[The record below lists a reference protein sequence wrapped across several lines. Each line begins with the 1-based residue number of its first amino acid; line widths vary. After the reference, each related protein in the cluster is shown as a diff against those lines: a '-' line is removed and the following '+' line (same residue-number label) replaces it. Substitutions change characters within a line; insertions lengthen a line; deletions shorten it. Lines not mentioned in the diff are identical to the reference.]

1 MYIILRYIGYGIIC
15 IGYIIKKVMK
25 GLIMKEQIKILIV
38 EDDNS
43 INNLVAALMKKS
55 GYEVVQAFSG
65 TEAMIYIQSSNF
77 HLVLMD
83 LMLPGMAGEELIKNI
98 RKTKTM
104 PVMVVSAKLDKEVKL
119 QLFKL
124 GADDYITKPFDIEEL
139 SARIE
144 ANIRRYIEFSNNN
157 SVEQILTYKD
167 ITLNKETKEVKI
179 NDINLNLTARE
190 YNILELLLTHPKKV
204 FSKSN
209 IFESVWEEEYLCDE
223 NTVNVHM
230 SNLRNKLQK
239 ANPKEEYIETIWG
252 MGYKLKG

>member
-1 MYIILRYIGYGIIC
+1 
-15 IGYIIKKVMK
+15 
-25 GLIMKEQIKILIV
+25 MKEQIKILIV
-38 EDDNS
+38 EDDNN
-43 INNLVAALMKKS
+43 INKLVATLMKKS

-65 TEAMIYIQSSNF
+65 TEAMIYLQSNNF

-83 LMLPGMAGEELIKNI
+83 LMLPGMSGEELIKNI
-98 RKTKTM
+98 RKNKTM
-104 PVMVVSAKLDKEVKL
+104 PVMVISAKLDKEVKL
-119 QLFKL
+119 ELFRL

-144 ANIRRYIEFSNNN
+144 ANIRRYMEFNNN
-157 SVEQILTYKD
+157 APVEQILTYKD
-167 ITLNKETKEVKI
+167 IILNKETKEVKV
-179 NDINLNLTARE
+179 NDITLNLTARE

-204 FSKSN
+204 FSKAN

>member
-1 MYIILRYIGYGIIC
+1 
-15 IGYIIKKVMK
+15 
-25 GLIMKEQIKILIV
+25 MKEQIKVLIV

-119 QLFKL
+119 ELFRL
-124 GADDYITKPFDIEEL
+124 GADDYITKPFDVEEL

-144 ANIRRYIEFSNNN
+144 ANIRRYMEFNNKAP
-157 SVEQILTYKD
+157 VEQILTYKD
-167 ITLNKETKEVKI
+167 IMLNKETKEVKV
-179 NDINLNLTARE
+179 NDITLNLTARE

-204 FSKSN
+204 FSKAN
-209 IFESVWEEEYLCDE
+209 IFESVWEEEYLSDE

>member
-1 MYIILRYIGYGIIC
+1 
-15 IGYIIKKVMK
+15 
-25 GLIMKEQIKILIV
+25 MKEQIKILIV
-38 EDDNS
+38 EDDNN
-43 INNLVAALMKKS
+43 INKLVAILMKKS

-65 TEAMIYIQSSNF
+65 TEAMIYLKSNNF

-83 LMLPGMAGEELIKNI
+83 LMLPGMSGEELIKNI

-104 PVMVVSAKLDKEVKL
+104 PVIVISAKLDKQVKL
-119 QLFKL
+119 ELFKL

-144 ANIRRYIEFSNNN
+144 ANIRRYIEFSSHN

-167 ITLNKETKEVKI
+167 VTLNKETKEVRV
-179 NDINLNLTARE
+179 NDIALNLTARE

-204 FSKSN
+204 FSKAN

>member
-1 MYIILRYIGYGIIC
+1 
-15 IGYIIKKVMK
+15 
-25 GLIMKEQIKILIV
+25 MKEQIKILIV
-38 EDDNS
+38 EDDNN
-43 INNLVAALMKKS
+43 INKLVATLMKKT

-65 TEAMIYIQSSNF
+65 TEAMIYLQSNNF

-83 LMLPGMAGEELIKNI
+83 LMLPGMSGEELIKNI

-104 PVMVVSAKLDKEVKL
+104 PVMVISAKLDKEVKL
-119 QLFKL
+119 ELFRL

-144 ANIRRYIEFSNNN
+144 ANIRRYMEFNNN
-157 SVEQILTYKD
+157 APVEQILTYKD
-167 ITLNKETKEVKI
+167 IMLNKETKEVRA
-179 NDINLNLTARE
+179 NDITLNLTARE

-204 FSKSN
+204 FSKAN

-239 ANPKEEYIETIWG
+239 ANSKEEYIETIWG

>member
-1 MYIILRYIGYGIIC
+1 
-15 IGYIIKKVMK
+15 
-25 GLIMKEQIKILIV
+25 MKEQIKILIV
-38 EDDNS
+38 EDDNN
-43 INNLVAALMKKS
+43 INKLVATLMKKS

-65 TEAMIYIQSSNF
+65 TEAMIYLQSNNF

-83 LMLPGMAGEELIKNI
+83 LMLPGMSGEELIKNI
-98 RKTKTM
+98 RKNKTM
-104 PVMVVSAKLDKEVKL
+104 PVMVISAKLDKEVKL
-119 QLFKL
+119 ELFRL

-144 ANIRRYIEFSNNN
+144 ANIRRYMEFNNN
-157 SVEQILTYKD
+157 APVEQILTYKD
-167 ITLNKETKEVKI
+167 IILNKETKEVRA
-179 NDINLNLTARE
+179 NDITLNLTARE

-204 FSKSN
+204 FSKAN

-239 ANPKEEYIETIWG
+239 ANSKEEYIETIWG

>member
-1 MYIILRYIGYGIIC
+1 
-15 IGYIIKKVMK
+15 
-25 GLIMKEQIKILIV
+25 MKEQIKILIV
-38 EDDNS
+38 EDDNN
-43 INNLVAALMKKS
+43 INKLVATLMKKS

-65 TEAMIYIQSSNF
+65 TEAMIYLQSNNF

-83 LMLPGMAGEELIKNI
+83 LMLPGMSGEELIKNI

-104 PVMVVSAKLDKEVKL
+104 PVMVISAKLDKEVKL
-119 QLFKL
+119 ELFRL

-144 ANIRRYIEFSNNN
+144 ANIRRYMEFNNN
-157 SVEQILTYKD
+157 APVDQILTYKD
-167 ITLNKETKEVKI
+167 IMLNKETKEVRV
-179 NDINLNLTARE
+179 NDTTLNLTARE
-190 YNILELLLTHPKKV
+190 YNILELLLTYPKKV
-204 FSKSN
+204 FSKAN
-209 IFESVWEEEYLCDE
+209 IFESVWEEEYLSDE

-239 ANPKEEYIETIWG
+239 ANSKEEYIETIWG

>member
-1 MYIILRYIGYGIIC
+1 
-15 IGYIIKKVMK
+15 
-25 GLIMKEQIKILIV
+25 MKEQIKILIV
-38 EDDNS
+38 EDDNN
-43 INNLVAALMKKS
+43 INKLVATLMKKS

-65 TEAMIYIQSSNF
+65 TEAMIYLQSNNF

-83 LMLPGMAGEELIKNI
+83 LMLPGMSGEELIKNI

-104 PVMVVSAKLDKEVKL
+104 PVMVISAKLDKEVKL
-119 QLFKL
+119 ELFRL

-144 ANIRRYIEFSNNN
+144 ANIRRYMEFSNH
-157 SVEQILTYKD
+157 VPAAQILTYKD
-167 ITLNKETKEVKI
+167 IILNKETKEVKV
-179 NDINLNLTARE
+179 NDITLNLTARE
-190 YNILELLLTHPKKV
+190 YNILELLLTYPKKV
-204 FSKSN
+204 FSKAN
-209 IFESVWEEEYLCDE
+209 IFESVWEEEYLSDE

>member
-1 MYIILRYIGYGIIC
+1 
-15 IGYIIKKVMK
+15 
-25 GLIMKEQIKILIV
+25 MKEQIKVLIV

-83 LMLPGMAGEELIKNI
+83 LMLPGMSGEELIKNI

>member
-1 MYIILRYIGYGIIC
+1 
-15 IGYIIKKVMK
+15 
-25 GLIMKEQIKILIV
+25 MKEQIKILIV
-38 EDDNS
+38 EDDNN
-43 INNLVAALMKKS
+43 INKLVATLMKKS

-65 TEAMIYIQSSNF
+65 TEAMIYLQSNNF

-83 LMLPGMAGEELIKNI
+83 LMLPGMSGEELIKNI
-98 RKTKTM
+98 RKNKTM
-104 PVMVVSAKLDKEVKL
+104 PVMVISAKLDKEVKL
-119 QLFKL
+119 ELFRL

-144 ANIRRYIEFSNNN
+144 ANIRRYMEFNNN
-157 SVEQILTYKD
+157 APVDQILIYKD
-167 ITLNKETKEVKI
+167 IMLNKETKEVRA
-179 NDINLNLTARE
+179 NDIILNLTARE

-204 FSKSN
+204 FSKAN
-209 IFESVWEEEYLCDE
+209 IFESVWEEEYLSDE

>member
-1 MYIILRYIGYGIIC
+1 
-15 IGYIIKKVMK
+15 
-25 GLIMKEQIKILIV
+25 MKEQIKILIV
-38 EDDNS
+38 EDDNN
-43 INNLVAALMKKS
+43 INKLVATLMKKS

-65 TEAMIYIQSSNF
+65 TEAMIYLQSNNF

-83 LMLPGMAGEELIKNI
+83 LMLPGMSGEELIKNI
-98 RKTKTM
+98 RKNKTM
-104 PVMVVSAKLDKEVKL
+104 PVMVISAKLDKEVKL
-119 QLFKL
+119 ELFRL

-144 ANIRRYIEFSNNN
+144 ANIRRYMEFNNN
-157 SVEQILTYKD
+157 APVEQILTYKD
-167 ITLNKETKEVKI
+167 IMLNKETKEVRA
-179 NDINLNLTARE
+179 NDITLNLTARE

-204 FSKSN
+204 FSKVN

>member
-1 MYIILRYIGYGIIC
+1 
-15 IGYIIKKVMK
+15 
-25 GLIMKEQIKILIV
+25 MKEQIKILIV
-38 EDDNS
+38 EDDNN
-43 INNLVAALMKKS
+43 INKLVATLMKKS

-65 TEAMIYIQSSNF
+65 TEAMIYLQSNNF

-83 LMLPGMAGEELIKNI
+83 LMLPGMSGEELIKNI

-104 PVMVVSAKLDKEVKL
+104 PVMVISAKLDKEVKL
-119 QLFKL
+119 QLFRL

-144 ANIRRYIEFSNNN
+144 ANIRRYMEFNNN
-157 SVEQILTYKD
+157 APVDQILTYKD
-167 ITLNKETKEVKI
+167 IMLNKETKEVRANEI
-179 NDINLNLTARE
+179 TLNLTARE

-204 FSKSN
+204 FSKAN

>member
-1 MYIILRYIGYGIIC
+1 
-15 IGYIIKKVMK
+15 MK
-25 GLIMKEQIKILIV
+25 GLIMKEQIKVLIV

-119 QLFKL
+119 ELFRL
-124 GADDYITKPFDIEEL
+124 GADDYITKPFDVEEL

-144 ANIRRYIEFSNNN
+144 ANIRRYMEFNNKAP
-157 SVEQILTYKD
+157 VEQILTYKD
-167 ITLNKETKEVKI
+167 IMLNKETKEVKV
-179 NDINLNLTARE
+179 NDITLNLTARE

-204 FSKSN
+204 FSKAN
-209 IFESVWEEEYLCDE
+209 IFESVWEEEYLSDE

>member
-1 MYIILRYIGYGIIC
+1 
-15 IGYIIKKVMK
+15 
-25 GLIMKEQIKILIV
+25 MKEQIKVLIV

-83 LMLPGMAGEELIKNI
+83 LMLPGMSGEELIKNI

-119 QLFKL
+119 ELFRL
-124 GADDYITKPFDIEEL
+124 GADDYITKPFDVEEL

-144 ANIRRYIEFSNNN
+144 ANIRRYMEFNNKAP
-157 SVEQILTYKD
+157 VEQILTYKD
-167 ITLNKETKEVKI
+167 IMLNKETKEVKV
-179 NDINLNLTARE
+179 NDITLNLTARE

-204 FSKSN
+204 FSKAN

-239 ANPKEEYIETIWG
+239 ASSKEEYIETIWG

>member
-1 MYIILRYIGYGIIC
+1 
-15 IGYIIKKVMK
+15 
-25 GLIMKEQIKILIV
+25 MKEQIKILIV
-38 EDDNS
+38 EDDNN
-43 INNLVAALMKKS
+43 INKLVATLMKKS

-65 TEAMIYIQSSNF
+65 TEAMIYLQSNNF

-83 LMLPGMAGEELIKNI
+83 LMLPGMSGEELIKNI
-98 RKTKTM
+98 RKNKTM
-104 PVMVVSAKLDKEVKL
+104 PVMVISAKLDKEVKL
-119 QLFKL
+119 ELFRL

-144 ANIRRYIEFSNNN
+144 ANIRRYMEFNNN
-157 SVEQILTYKD
+157 APVDQILIYKD
-167 ITLNKETKEVKI
+167 IMLNKETKEVRA
-179 NDINLNLTARE
+179 NDITLNLTARE

-204 FSKSN
+204 FSKAN